1 MIDTAQG
8 SPLLRISFQKIFST
22 KKVCLF
28 CVISEFLS
36 NVIIIIFILRF
47 FVFLQCDDIIL
58 TQLLQMTMTKGFDK
72 LPLSH

>member
-8 SPLLRISFQKIFST
+8 SPLLRISFQKISNT

-36 NVIIIIFILRF
+36 NVIIIILLITIHFEIFRF
-47 FVFLQCDDIIL
+47 PSTRRHNIDTIV
-58 TQLLQMTMTKGFDK
+58 TNVNDK
-72 LPLSH
+72 RI